1 MITLDLAHLLASTSE
16 EEAPLRRT
24 LTSISHNV
32 AKSKKTVVV
41 SGAGISCSCGI
52 PDFRSSDGLY
62 NLVKAR
68 YPSTFVTG
76 KDLFSSSLFR
86 SPDSTS
92 LFYSFIAELK
102 LAVSAAEPSAT
113 HRFIKKLDDKGKLMR
128 SYTQNIDGMEKR
140 VGMKCSTSVVSSASS
155 GGGGVT
161 MDKKLTKNIQLH
173 GDIHRVRCMV
183 CSASY
188 EFTEEYVEMFRE
200 GDAPD
205 CPACQERTQ
214 DRIARS
220 KRPLAAGVLRP
231 AIVLYD
237 ENHPN
242 GDLIGSIQTH
252 DITRTPDLLLV
263 LGTSLKVH
271 GLKRLVKELARGVRS
286 LPVTAARPNGGRG
299 RVVFVNKTPPQGAE
313 WKGVFDYWVK
323 GECDEWVGRVE
334 EEWRKVKKGDWEV
347 QATLDGAQ
355 VVKVASV
362 GGVKAKKVAGIP
374 KSKGESFFL
383 R

>member
-1 MITLDLAHLLASTSE
+1 MDGSWKLGRRSGSSGKGWSPRLSDHGERQPFLSFSFPFITRSLFLLVSRRQKLISTTLSPHLIF
-16 EEAPLRRT
+16 
-24 LTSISHNV
+24 ISQ
-32 AKSKKTVVV
+32 
-41 SGAGISCSCGI
+41 
-52 PDFRSSDGLY
+52 DFRSSDGLY

-140 VGMKCSTSVVSSASS
+140 VGMKCSSSPDEPAGEEDVSSRASTPALVAGPSSSQGSSFSSSEASSSSQPFSSQGSTSSQASSFPSSSQESYAPISRRSASVVSSASS

-200 GDAPD
+200 GEAPE
-205 CPACQERTQ
+205 CPACEER
-214 DRIARS
+214 S
-220 KRPLAAGVLRP
+220 
-231 AIVLYD
+231 
-237 ENHPN
+237 
-242 GDLIGSIQTH
+242 
-252 DITRTPDLLLV
+252 
-263 LGTSLKVH
+263 
-271 GLKRLVKELARGVRS
+271 
-286 LPVTAARPNGGRG
+286 
-299 RVVFVNKTPPQGAE
+299 
-313 WKGVFDYWVK
+313 
-323 GECDEWVGRVE
+323 
-334 EEWRKVKKGDWEV
+334 
-347 QATLDGAQ
+347 
-355 VVKVASV
+355 
-362 GGVKAKKVAGIP
+362 
-374 KSKGESFFL
+374 ESFVSRLFSIRRLRGFL
-383 R
+383 SCHATRA